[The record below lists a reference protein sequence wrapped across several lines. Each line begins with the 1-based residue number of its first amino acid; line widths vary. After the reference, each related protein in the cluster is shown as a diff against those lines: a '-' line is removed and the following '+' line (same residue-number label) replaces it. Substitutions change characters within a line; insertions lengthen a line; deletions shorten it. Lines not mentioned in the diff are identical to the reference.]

1 MGFSATVVTNVL
13 QGTKVSDAAQK
24 REMIRRQADVFPS
37 GSCGGCAR
45 PRPGPSLSKSYLL
58 PFSRCRWYSLLKA
71 LEVSSSHTL
80 PAFAELE
87 FLSPPRE
94 NPTTHTAF
102 YRALVGQIGS
112 REVGT
117 AG

>member
-1 MGFSATVVTNVL
+1 MGFSATVVTHVL
-13 QGTKVSDAAQK
+13 QGTKASDAAQK

-37 GSCGGCAR
+37 GSCSGCVR
-45 PRPGPSLSKSYLL
+45 PRPGPPCLL
-58 PFSRCRWYSLLKA
+58 PFSRCGQYTLLKA
-71 LEVSSSHTL
+71 LEVSSSQSL
-80 PAFAELE
+80 PEFAELE
-87 FLSPPRE
+87 FLTPPRE
-94 NPTTHTAF
+94 TPTTHTAF